1 MESPVS
7 LHQPPLPCLL
17 LYMGRASQ
25 VLGLGLVFVLFR
37 RVDYWLRV
45 MATGNGLQERAT
57 GNWQWATGNRQLFT
71 HGRVAA
77 FVLGVLRRFNCQGRL
92 R

>member
-7 LHQPPLPCLL
+7 LHQPPSGLL
-17 LYMGRASQ
+17 LYMGRVSQ
-25 VLGLGLVFVLFR
+25 VFGLGLVFVLFR

-45 MATGNGLQERAT
+45 MATGNGN
-57 GNWQWATGNRQLFT
+57 GNGQLATGNRQLFT

-77 FVLGVLRRFNCQGRL
+77 FVLGVLRRFNCQGRW